1 MKNFPAQL
9 VHSSGAPMELDTTRL
24 LLAFGRPLSR
34 DELDRLLS
42 AHQLR
47 LEDDAA
53 QGREQLVPGEQVN
66 HTNRRFWVA
75 AHRPINQ
82 EAFERLEKAALA
94 LGLEWI
100 GPVYRQ
106 AGLRGR
112 RALQSPLPNA
122 LLVRPRQVREGIL
135 DFAQLN
141 GGNTQ
146 LIAGAAATLPALEEV
161 VEKSKYLNGLR
172 YFNLRNPRDVS
183 VYDIKKQLERA
194 SHILADV
201 QFETMPLVT
210 PTAVNPGDTLFP
222 QQWDM
227 ARINASG
234 AAQSGW
240 DLSTGVNVVVCVL
253 DTGCDLTHPDITY
266 SGPGINLG
274 SMSGDGSPTGNH
286 GTACAGIVAATFN
299 NGLGVA
305 GVAGAARILPV
316 AFQNWT
322 DAEVAAGIT
331 WAVAN
336 GAMVISMSFGFNG
349 WSHAIIDPAIAN
361 AFAANVLMAVAT
373 HNYNSAITYPAT
385 HPDVLAVGASDE
397 IDNRKS
403 PSSPDMENWGSNFGP
418 EISVVAPGVHIPT
431 IDRQGSAGYNPSGGT
446 AGDYILTFNGTSS
459 ATPHVAGLAALLRSL
474 YPMLTNVQVRN
485 LIERS
490 AAKVGSVAYADTAG
504 RANGS
509 WNQEMGYGRIDVFR
523 ALDAADVMIKDAPGD
538 TGAEP
543 FTGGNFWD
551 FSDIVVRI
559 NDDNVFVP
567 NDPIQS
573 KNVERGQANYIY
585 VRITNSGPREA
596 RNVTIST
603 RITPFVGL
611 QFAYPQDWTLTDAMH
626 VNPTPLTA
634 TFASIP
640 SGSTAMAKFRI
651 EATQTEDLYGW
662 VANHNWHPCLLASVN
677 CDNDYAFATAPT
689 SGDPISARRNNL
701 AQRNLSVIDVLANAA
716 VAFPFVMA
724 SRYDMGASMTLMVDR
739 TRLPAGMPLLLSIDE
754 DGSAFPLVDF
764 STGAADAKSCGNE
777 LVFMERTQV
786 KTTLGCC
793 KGVLTLEKGSRF
805 DCEPS
810 TKVGKVTVEGGD
822 VIVRGDKRFVEL
834 KNAITHIH
842 IEKTPGAMYPMALHT
857 TIPALAQED
866 EQFMVQLAQKNAS
879 GQVVGGAAALY
890 AVKS

>member
-1 MKNFPAQL
+1 
-9 VHSSGAPMELDTTRL
+9 MELDTSRL
-24 LLAFGRPLSR
+24 LLAFSRPLAR
-34 DELDRLLS
+34 DVLERLLS
-42 AHQLR
+42 AHGLR
-47 LEDDAA
+47 LEDDLPG
-53 QGREQLVPGEQVN
+53 GREQLVPGEQIN
-66 HTNRRFWVA
+66 HTARRFWA
-75 AHRPINQ
+75 TAGHPISQ
-82 EAFERLEKAALA
+82 ETYDRLEKAALA

-106 AGLRGR
+106 LGLRGR
-112 RALQSPLPNA
+112 RALQSPLPA
-122 LLVRPRQVREGIL
+122 SIMVRPRQRREDNIDL
-135 DFAQLN
+135 VQLN
-141 GGNTQ
+141 GGSALT
-146 LIAGAAATLPALEEV
+146 AAAAAPVLEEV
-161 VEKSKYLNGLR
+161 AEKSKYLNGFR
-172 YFNLRNPRDVS
+172 YFNLRNPREVS
-183 VYDIKKQLERA
+183 IYEIKKELERSTA
-194 SHILADV
+194 LVADV
-201 QFETMPLVT
+201 QLETMPLVT
-210 PTAVNPGDTLFP
+210 PTAVNPGDALFP

-240 DLSTGVNVVVCVL
+240 DLSTGLNVVVCVL

-266 SGPGINLG
+266 SGSGINLG
-274 SMSGDGSPTGNH
+274 TMSGDGAPTGNH

-385 HPDVLAVGASDE
+385 HPDVLAIGASDE

-403 PSSPDMENWGSNFGP
+403 PASPDMENWGSNFGP

-431 IDRQGSAGYNPSGGT
+431 TDIQGGGGYNPSGGT
-446 AGDYILTFNGTSS
+446 AGDYTLTFNGTSS

-474 YPMLTNVQVRN
+474 YPLLTNVQVRN

-490 AAKVGSVAYADTAG
+490 AAKVGTVAYADTAG
-504 RANGS
+504 RQNGS

-523 ALDAADVMIKDAPGD
+523 ALDAADVMIKDAPAD
-538 TGAEP
+538 TGSEP

-567 NDPIQS
+567 NDPLQS

-585 VRITNSGPREA
+585 VRVTNSGPREA
-596 RNVTIST
+596 RNVSVTA
-603 RITPFVGL
+603 RITPYVGL
-611 QFAYPQDWTLTDAMH
+611 QFSYPQDWSLTDAMH
-626 VNPTPLTA
+626 VNPTPLTT

-640 SGSTAMAKFRI
+640 AGATMMAKFRI
-651 EATQTEDLYGW
+651 EAAQTESLYGW
-662 VANHNWHPCLLASVN
+662 VADHSWHPCLLASVN
-677 CDNDYAFATAPT
+677 CDNDYAFSTAPLG
-689 SGDPISARRNNL
+689 GDPISARRNNL

-716 VAFPFVMA
+716 VAFPFIMA
-724 SRYDMGASMTLMVDR
+724 SRFDTGTSMTLMIDR
-739 TRLPAGMPLLLSIDE
+739 SRLPAGMPLLLSIDD
-754 DGSAFPLVDF
+754 DGAAFPLVDF
-764 STGAADAKSCGNE
+764 TPAGETRSCGNE
-777 LVFMERTQV
+777 MVFMDRTRV

-793 KGVLTLEKGSRF
+793 TGILTLEKGSRF
-805 DCEPS
+805 DCETS
-810 TKVGKVTVEGGD
+810 VRAGKVSVDGGD
-822 VIVRGDKRFVEL
+822 VIMRGERRFVEL
-834 KNAITHIH
+834 KNAITHVH
-842 IEKTPGAMYPMALHT
+842 IEKTPGAMYPMSLQT
-857 TIPALAQED
+857 TIPALAQEED
-866 EQFMVQLAQKNAS
+866 QFMVQLAQKNVS
-879 GQVVGGAAALY
+879 GDVVGGAAAVY
-890 AVKS
+890 AVRS

>member
-1 MKNFPAQL
+1 MKNFPSQL
-9 VHSSGAPMELDTTRL
+9 VHSSGAPMELDMTRL
-24 LLAFGRPLSR
+24 LLSFSRAPSR
-34 DELDRLLS
+34 DELERLLAS
-42 AHQLR
+42 HHLR
-47 LEDDAA
+47 LEDDSPQA
-53 QGREQLVPGEQVN
+53 REQMVPGEQIN
-66 HTNRRFWVA
+66 HTRTRFWVVSG
-75 AHRPINQ
+75 RPITQ
-82 EAFERLEKAALA
+82 SLFDSIEKAAA
-94 LGLEWI
+94 AIGLEWI

-112 RALQSPLPNA
+112 RALQCPLPIS
-122 LLVRPRQVREGIL
+122 LLVRPRQTRDVSL
-135 DFAQLN
+135 DFAKLN
-141 GGNTQ
+141 GGTTV
-146 LIAGAAATLPALEEV
+146 ATKAPAPVLDEV
-161 VEKSKYLNGLR
+161 VEKSKYLNGFR
-172 YFNLRNPRDVS
+172 YFALRNPREVS
-183 VYDIKKQLERA
+183 IYEIKKQLEHTNP
-194 SHILADV
+194 SILADV

-210 PTAVNPGDTLFP
+210 PTAVNPSDALFA

-240 DLSTGVNVVVCVL
+240 DLSTGLNVVVCVL

-274 SMSGDGSPTGNH
+274 TMSGDGSPTGNH

-299 NGLGVA
+299 NALGVA
-305 GVAGAARILPV
+305 GVAGSARILPV

-385 HPDVLAVGASDE
+385 HPDVMAVGASDE

-403 PSSPDMENWGSNFGP
+403 PASPDMEPWGSNFGP

-431 IDRQGSAGYNPSGGT
+431 IDIQGAGGYNPAGGT
-446 AGDYILTFNGTSS
+446 AGDYTLTFNGTSS

-474 YPMLTNVQVRN
+474 YPLLTNVQVRN

-490 AAKVGSVAYADTAG
+490 AAKVGTVAYADTAG
-504 RANGS
+504 RVNGS

-523 ALDAADVMIKDAPGD
+523 ALDAADVMIKDAPAD
-538 TGAEP
+538 TGSEP

-567 NDPIQS
+567 NDPLQS

-585 VRITNSGPREA
+585 VRVTNNGPREA
-596 RNVTIST
+596 RNVSVTT
-603 RITPFVGL
+603 RITPYVGL
-611 QFAYPQDWTLTDAMH
+611 QFSYPQDWSLTDAMH

-640 SGSTAMAKFRI
+640 AGATMLAKFRI
-651 EATQTEDLYGW
+651 EAAQTESLYGW

-677 CDNDYAFATAPT
+677 CDNDYAFATAPLG
-689 SGDPISARRNNL
+689 GDPISARRNNL

-716 VAFPFVMA
+716 VAFPFIMA
-724 SRYDMGASMTLMVDR
+724 SRFDQGTSMTLMIDR
-739 TRLPAGMPLLLSIDE
+739 SRLPQSMPLMLSIDE

-764 STGAADAKSCGNE
+764 TPAGEANTCGNE
-777 LVFMERTQV
+777 MVFMERTTV

-793 KGVLTLEKGSRF
+793 KGILTLEKGSRF
-805 DCEPS
+805 DCETS
-810 TKVGKVTVEGGD
+810 SKAGKVTVEGGD
-822 VIVRGDKRFVEL
+822 VIVRGERRFVEL
-834 KNAITHIH
+834 KNAVTHIH
-842 IEKTPGAMYPMALHT
+842 IEKQPGTMYPMALHT

-866 EQFMVQLAQKNAS
+866 DQFMVQLAQKNAA
-879 GQVVGGAAALY
+879 GEVVGGAAAVY
-890 AVKS
+890 TVRS